1 MSEITE
7 SIQILRFGF
16 DGMRF
21 GMDVTGATV
30 KQIKNLTIFIVGLLH
45 REKLQGKTSLRKML
59 KKDGSLQVLKIKE
72 EDLKKLKKLLKKY
85 GVLYTVLPDINKG
98 DGMCEIL
105 FHTEATPRINEI
117 AEKLGSAKVESLVDY
132 AKNGTDGN
140 YEKIIEEF
148 KKDNLIPKESLEVDR
163 TEMKNISRKINKAAM
178 EKDPNKV
185 CLVINKSIIVET
197 RGEETRVVIPRTK
210 GEKYLKFKN
219 DELILSKSGNSYFL
233 FLDSKKE
240 YPIEDIS
247 GKTLNKMPGA
257 EIKRNYFLE
266 NEPARIQ
273 ARKKREKEKFL
284 NNKKNKKEF
293 EGNKNSEKKFSDSKK
308 KQSAKNTHSKSYKPK
323 SSSRSR

>member
-45 REKLQGKTSLRKML
+45 REKLKGKTSLKKML

-98 DGMCEIL
+98 DGMREIL

-117 AEKLGSAKVESLVDY
+117 VEKLGSAKVESLVDY
-132 AKNGTDGN
+132 AKNGKDGN

-148 KKDNLIPKESLEVDR
+148 KKDDLIPKESLEISKEDVK
-163 TEMKNISRKINKAAM
+163 EISREINKTAM
-178 EKDPNKV
+178 NQNPDKV
-185 CLVINKSIIVET
+185 CLVVDKSLVADK
-197 RGEETRVVIPRTK
+197 RGEYTRIVIPNTK
-210 GEKYLKFKN
+210 EENFLRVKTEDLV
-219 DELILSKSGNSYFL
+219 LSKSKSSYFV
-233 FLDSKKE
+233 FLDAKRDCM
-240 YPIEDIS
+240 IEDKSERAIKQMS
-247 GKTLNKMPGA
+247 GS
-257 EIKRNYFLE
+257 EIKRNYFFE
-266 NEPARIQ
+266 NEPARIRAKQ
-273 ARKKREKEKFL
+273 ERERAKKR
-284 NNKKNKKEF
+284 NQDRKN
-293 EGNKNSEKKFSDSKK
+293 KK
-308 KQSAKNTHSKSYKPK
+308 KQSAKNARSKSYKPK
-323 SSSRSR
+323 TSSRSR

>member
-7 SIQILRFGF
+7 SIQIIRFGF
-16 DGMRF
+16 DGLRL

-45 REKLQGKTSLRKML
+45 REKLQGKSSLKQML

-72 EDLKKLKKLLKKY
+72 EDFKKLKKLLKKY
-85 GVLYTVLPDINKG
+85 GVLYSVLPDINKK

-117 AEKLGSAKVESLVDY
+117 VEKLESAKVESLVDY
-132 AKNGTDGN
+132 AKNGKDGN

-148 KKDNLIPKESLEVDR
+148 KKDNLIPKEALEVDKK
-163 TEMKNISRKINKAAM
+163 EIKNISREINKTAM
-178 EKDPNKV
+178 QKDPNKV

-219 DELILSKSGNSYFL
+219 DEFILSKSGNSYFL

-247 GKTLNKMPGA
+247 GKTLNKMSGA

-284 NNKKNKKEF
+284 KNKKNKNEF
-293 EGNKNSEKKFSDSKK
+293 SKNKNDEKKFSNSKK
-308 KQSAKNTHSKSYKPK
+308 THSKPYKPK
-323 SSSRSR
+323 TSSRSR